1 MNKTTIAPSGQES
14 KNDELVPPIKA
25 MPSKKSIARMR
36 KLVYGEETKETMDM
50 TRMTIGGERMDMSDR
65 KPSAAYTSSPDHAV
79 EVLLEITKEEISGAE
94 SSEEGGIAGQK
105 VPSTPKEPAMS
116 LDWQDR
122 QDAIQASYS
131 RCDEYPGLEEVEA
144 GFLNDGH
151 LMDN

>member
-1 MNKTTIAPSGQES
+1 MKSIPNKS
-14 KNDELVPPIKA
+14 
-25 MPSKKSIARMR
+25 SIARMR

-65 KPSAAYTSSPDHAV
+65 KPSAAYTSSPHHAV

-94 SSEEGGIAGQK
+94 SSEEGGMASLK

-122 QDAIQASYS
+122 QEAIQASYS
-131 RCDEYPGLEEVEA
+131 RCDEYPGLEEVEV

-151 LMDN
+151 LLDN